1 MFWPRSW
8 VGRVGGICD
17 RQGMRFR
24 KALVDTG
31 NREQETVGQSHR
43 VFLAIPES
51 PELGMLAYW
60 V

>member
-1 MFWPRSW
+1 
-8 VGRVGGICD
+8 
-17 RQGMRFR
+17 MRFR